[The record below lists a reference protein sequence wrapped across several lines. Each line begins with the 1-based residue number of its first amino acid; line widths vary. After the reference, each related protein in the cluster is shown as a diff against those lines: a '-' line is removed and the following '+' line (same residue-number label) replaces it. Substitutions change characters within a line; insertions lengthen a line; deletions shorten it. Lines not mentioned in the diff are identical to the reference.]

1 MSLYH
6 SPSSLFTEVAK
17 WILKFNGKCKGLRRG
32 QTFLKKKDKVGGL
45 LPAKFKP
52 IRELQK
58 PGSYGIVIK
67 TNMEDSRLELT
78 VQIQVNPF

>member
-1 MSLYH
+1 MCLYR

-32 QTFLKKKDKVGGL
+32 QTFLKNKNKVGGL

-52 IRELQK
+52 TTELQK
-58 PGSYGIVIK
+58 PGSYDIVIK
-67 TNMEDSRLELT
+67 TNMEVSRLELT
-78 VQIQVNPF
+78 AQIQVNPF